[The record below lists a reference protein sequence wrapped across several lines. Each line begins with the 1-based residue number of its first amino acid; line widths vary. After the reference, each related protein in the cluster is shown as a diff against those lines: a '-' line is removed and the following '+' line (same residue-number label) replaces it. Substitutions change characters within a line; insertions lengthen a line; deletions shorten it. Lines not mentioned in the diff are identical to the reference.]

1 MDEWGEPLDVVR
13 ATEADMRIVGLD
25 PTFYIYPNTKH
36 WFFEEDRPEFD
47 PQTADLAWKRTL
59 EFLRK

>member
-1 MDEWGEPLDVVR
+1 MGEPLDVVR
-13 ATEADMRIVGLD
+13 ATEADMRVVGLD
-25 PTFYIYPNTKH
+25 PTFHIYPNTKH

-47 PQTADLAWKRTL
+47 PQIAELAWKRTI

>member
-1 MDEWGEPLDVVR
+1 MS
-13 ATEADMRIVGLD
+13 
-25 PTFYIYPNTKH
+25 H

-47 PQTADLAWKRTL
+47 PAAAEQAWTRTL

>member
-1 MDEWGEPLDVVR
+1 MESDLRNAGVSTTLH
-13 ATEADMRIVGLD
+13 
-25 PTFYIYPNTKH
+25 IYPSLSH

-47 PQTADLAWKRTL
+47 PQGAEVAWKRTL

>member
-1 MDEWGEPLDVVR
+1 
-13 ATEADMRIVGLD
+13 MRTAGLE
-25 PTFYIYPNTKH
+25 PTFHIYPQMAH

-47 PQTADLAWKRTL
+47 PQAAGLAWRRTL